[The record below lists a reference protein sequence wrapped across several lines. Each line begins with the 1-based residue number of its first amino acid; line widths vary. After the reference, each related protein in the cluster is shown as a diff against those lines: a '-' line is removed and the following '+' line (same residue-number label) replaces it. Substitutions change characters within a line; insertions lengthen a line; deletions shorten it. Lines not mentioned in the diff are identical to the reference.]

1 MSPRAALSQKRS
13 EQADR
18 SAPVPTEGVTN
29 KAQVMAISRQSAR
42 EKPEPPNRY
51 AAAFSSGT
59 CLAAGKT
66 PASDAASSLRKEE
79 PGSGGANT

>member
-18 SAPVPTEGVTN
+18 SAPVPTAGVAN
-29 KAQVMAISRQSAR
+29 KPQVMAISRQSAR
-42 EKPEPPNRY
+42 EQPANY
-51 AAAFSSGT
+51 AAALSAGA
-59 CLAAGKT
+59 CAGLASA
-66 PASDAASSLRKEE
+66 ASVAASSLRNEE